1 MSLKRTSEIM
11 TIGFNVDES
20 AANTFTEEKID
31 LQLDP
36 LNREVFVV
44 YAADLEVGSPSL
56 VALTNTQSTMCL
68 TSTSQNSIPRLGG
81 TNVLARIQTQVK
93 NIGPGDT
100 ATFESRHPDAPTS
113 SALEYIG
120 LVATSDV
127 YVQIQGSNNSGA
139 IVGSGK
145 IWGARAQADAA
156 TYAALVQSQ
165 VLSGQ

>member
-1 MSLKRTSEIM
+1 MGFKRTSEIM

-36 LNREVFVV
+36 LNREVFIV
-44 YAADLEVGSPSL
+44 YAADLELGSPSV

-68 TSTSQNSIPRLGG
+68 TSTSQDSIPRLGG
-81 TNVLARIQTQVK
+81 SNVIARVQTQVK

-113 SALEYIG
+113 SALEYIA

-127 YVQIQGSNNSGA
+127 YVQIQGSNNAGA